1 MAGRGG
7 RGGKTG
13 KRKGQA
19 AGKRE
24 LEFKEDGEEYA
35 QVLKLLG
42 KLESALIGAK
52 FKATATPRCSVLME
66 RSV

>member
-7 RGGKTG
+7 RGGKKG
-13 KRKGQA
+13 KRKGHA

-35 QVLKLLG
+35 QILKLLG
-42 KLESALIGAK
+42 KD
-52 FKATATPRCSVLME
+52 TNSVVIVLNL
-66 RSV
+66 